1 MFDDADSKLS
11 SNDHFQK
18 AVAVRKGRLIAPQL
32 EHLVEFLQNPF
43 YSILFNLP
51 GSTVTPEELNTHSAL
66 SG

>member
-18 AVAVRKGRLIAPQL
+18 AVAARKGRLIAPQL

-43 YSILFNLP
+43 LFYSLQFSWVDCNPSLP
-51 GSTVTPEELNTHSAL
+51 RLRGRLL
-66 SG
+66 

>member
-18 AVAVRKGRLIAPQL
+18 AVAARKGRLIAPQL

-43 YSILFNLP
+43 LFYSLQF
-51 GSTVTPEELNTHSAL
+51 S
-66 SG
+66 

>member
-18 AVAVRKGRLIAPQL
+18 AVAARKGRLIAPQL

-43 YSILFNLP
+43 LFYSLQ
-51 GSTVTPEELNTHSAL
+51 SS
-66 SG
+66 